1 MVNIIIISLLVLI
14 LIAEVISDVLLLK
27 IVSAKAR
34 AEPQKSDTLPIVK
47 KARVDINNKTW
58 HDEWEAKKK

>member
-1 MVNIIIISLLVLI
+1 MKLILFFILTLI

-47 KARVDINNKTW
+47 KARVDMNNKTW
-58 HDEWEAKKK
+58 HDEWEAEKK